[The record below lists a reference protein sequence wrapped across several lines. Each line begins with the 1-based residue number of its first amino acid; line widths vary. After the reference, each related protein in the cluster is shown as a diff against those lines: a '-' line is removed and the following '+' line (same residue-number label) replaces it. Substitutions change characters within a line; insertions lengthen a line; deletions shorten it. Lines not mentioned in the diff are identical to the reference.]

1 MRTPARPARRL
12 PTAAAALVLAAAAL
26 TACSAGDSASS
37 DAGGRSA
44 PGTSQDMA
52 VGGDESGADRST
64 VVGGAPAKAGQAPA
78 AGAPAVA
85 PAVFDRKLSRRADIA
100 LTVDDVDAAASR
112 VRSIAVAADG
122 VVLAEAISTDPDL
135 PGRPDLPDL
144 PDLPEQGGY
153 STITVAVPTDALD
166 STLDRLAKLGTVHSR
181 NASTNDVTAQYV
193 DTESRVKT
201 MQTSVE
207 RVRALMTR
215 ATRLA
220 DIVSLEAELSRR
232 QADLEAT
239 QSQLAA
245 LKDSV
250 SMAPVEVR
258 LSTDADVLAATD
270 DDTGFLAGLT
280 AGWAAFTASV
290 GMVLTVLGAAL
301 PFAVVVALV
310 SVPLLVWLRR
320 RGPGTR
326 GTAGPAVQPPAA

>member
-12 PTAAAALVLAAAAL
+12 PTSAAALVLAAAAL
-26 TACSAGDSASS
+26 TACSAADSGSS
-37 DAGGRSA
+37 DSGGRSA
-44 PGTSQDMA
+44 PAAAQDQA
-52 VGGDESGADRST
+52 GSEQSGSNGSA
-64 VVGGAPAKAGQAPA
+64 VVGGAPAKAGRAPA
-78 AGAPAVA
+78 ADAPAVA

-112 VRSIAVAADG
+112 VRSIALAADG
-122 VVLAEAISTDPDL
+122 VVLAEAISSEPE
-135 PGRPDLPDL
+135 R

-153 STITVAVPTDALD
+153 STITVAVPTQALD
-166 STLDRLAKLGTVHSR
+166 DTLDRLAKLGTVHSR
-181 NASTNDVTAQYV
+181 NASTDDVTAQYV

-201 MQTSVE
+201 MQASVE
-207 RVRALMTR
+207 RVRALMSR

-232 QADLEAT
+232 QADLEST
-239 QSQLAA
+239 QTQLAA

-258 LSTDADVLAATD
+258 LSTDAEVLAATD
-270 DDTGFLAGLT
+270 DDTGFLAGLS

-290 GMVLTVLGAAL
+290 GVVLTVLGAAL

-310 SVPLLVWLRR
+310 AVPLLVWLRR
-320 RGPGTR
+320 RGPGPR
-326 GTAGPAVQPPAA
+326 GAAGPTGPAVQPPTA